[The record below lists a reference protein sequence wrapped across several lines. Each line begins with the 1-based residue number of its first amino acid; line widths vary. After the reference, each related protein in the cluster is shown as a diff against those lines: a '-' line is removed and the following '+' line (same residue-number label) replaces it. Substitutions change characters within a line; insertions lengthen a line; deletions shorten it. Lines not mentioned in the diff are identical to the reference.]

1 MPVQL
6 YLSQPPVPDEQ
17 KRVPHLK
24 ALFDDLI
31 AADLRCLMHVYM
43 FEHSTKEMGA
53 ERFA

>member
-31 AADLRCLMHVYM
+31 ADLRCLMHVYM
-43 FEHSTKEMGA
+43 FEYSTKEMGA